1 MGLKDTFLRPRFLI
15 YVGIFIFLLFMPKL
29 LPIYQLMLMESGITF
44 AIMCLGFNLLLRYT
58 GLLSF
63 GHGALFATG
72 AYAVGMMGE
81 YFPDLYRIEIL
92 ISLAASLIVSA
103 IFGFICV
110 RHTRIFF
117 SILALALSMVLF
129 ALLVKLYNITGGS
142 DGIHIELPIMFGK
155 SFEGMK
161 RFEFLSGA
169 YYYFLIGIF
178 AACTIIM
185 LVIVSSP
192 FGKALQSIRDN
203 EVRAEM
209 IGIRVRRYRWYAFV
223 LSGLYTGLGGA
234 LWSFVNVLSGLYTGL
249 GGALWSFVNGHVS
262 PEIAEWVFSGEIVYM
277 TLLGGFMV
285 FEGPIIGAILFT
297 YLKLYAVSI
306 TQYWMFII
314 GATLIVLVLL
324 LPEGITG
331 GFVKLFTKLKRGE
344 ATGAA

>member
-1 MGLKDTFLRPRFLI
+1 MGFKDTILRPKSFV
-15 YVGIFIFLLFMPKL
+15 YAVIFILLLFMPAV
-29 LPIYQLMLMESGITF
+29 LPTYHLMLFESGLTF
-44 AIMCLGFNLLLRYT
+44 AIMGLGFNLLLRYT

-72 AYAVGMMGE
+72 AYAVGMMGK

-92 ISLAASLIVSA
+92 IPVALLASLIVSA

-110 RHTRIFF
+110 RHTRVFF
-117 SILALALSMVLF
+117 AILALAVSMVLY
-129 ALLVKLYNITGGS
+129 ALLVKFYNITGGS
-142 DGIHIELPIMFGK
+142 DGIHIDLPIMLGK
-155 SFEGMK
+155 SYEGMK

-169 YYYFLIGIF
+169 FYYLLLCIF
-178 AACTIIM
+178 GACTIIM
-185 LVIVSSP
+185 LGIVNSP

-223 LSGLYTGLGGA
+223 LSGLFCGM
-234 LWSFVNVLSGLYTGL
+234 
-249 GGALWSFVNGHVS
+249 GGALWSFVNGHIT
-262 PEIAEWVFSGEIVYM
+262 PETAEWVFSGEIVYM

-297 YLKLYAVSI
+297 YLKLYAFSI

-314 GATLIVLVLL
+314 GVTLIALVLL

-331 GFVKLFTKLKRGE
+331 GFVKLFVKLRRGE
-344 ATGAA
+344 STGAA

>member
-1 MGLKDTFLRPRFLI
+1 MGFKDTILRPKPFVYL
-15 YVGIFIFLLFMPKL
+15 GIFVLLLFLPKL
-29 LPIYQLMLMESGITF
+29 LPTYHLMLFESGITF
-44 AIMCLGFNLLLRYT
+44 AIMGLGFNLLLRYT

-72 AYAVGMMGE
+72 AYAVGMMGR

-92 ISLAASLIVSA
+92 IPVALLASLIVSA

-110 RHTRIFF
+110 RHTRVFF
-117 SILALALSMVLF
+117 AILALAVSMVLYS
-129 ALLVKLYNITGGS
+129 LLAKFYNITGGT
-142 DGIHIELPIMFGK
+142 DGIHIDLPIMFGR

-161 RFEFLSGA
+161 RFEFLSGT
-169 YYYFLIGIF
+169 YYYFLIIIF
-178 AACTIIM
+178 AACTVIM
-185 LVIVSSP
+185 LGIVNSP

-209 IGIRVRRYRWYAFV
+209 IGIRVRRYRWYAFI
-223 LSGLYTGLGGA
+223 LSGL
-234 LWSFVNVLSGLYTGL
+234 FTGL

-297 YLKLYAVSI
+297 YLKLYAVST

-314 GATLIVLVLL
+314 GATLITLVLL
-324 LPEGITG
+324 LPEGIAG
-331 GFVKLFTKLKRGE
+331 GFVRLFVKLRKGE

>member
-1 MGLKDTFLRPRFLI
+1 MGVKNAILKPKFLVYL
-15 YVGIFIFLLFMPKL
+15 GCFILLLFIPRV
-29 LPIYQLMLMESGITF
+29 LPVYHLILFESGITF
-44 AIMCLGFNLLLRYT
+44 AIMALGFNLLLRYT

-63 GHGALFATG
+63 GHGALFAVG
-72 AYAVGMMGE
+72 AYAVGMTGK
-81 YFPDLYRIEIL
+81 YFPELYRIEIL
-92 ISLAASLIVSA
+92 IPVALLASFVVSA

-110 RHTRIFF
+110 RHTRVFF

-142 DGIHIELPIMFGK
+142 DGIHIELPVMFGK

-169 YYYFLIGIF
+169 YYYLLICVF
-178 AACTIIM
+178 AAATIIM
-185 LVIVSSP
+185 FAIVNSP

-209 IGIRVRRYRWYAFV
+209 IGIRVRRYRLYAFI
-223 LSGLYTGLGGA
+223 LSGLFTGLGGA
-234 LWSFVNVLSGLYTGL
+234 M
-249 GGALWSFVNGHVS
+249 WSFVNGHVT

-297 YLKLYAVSI
+297 YLRLYAVSI
-306 TQYWMFII
+306 TQYWMFLI
-314 GATLIVLVLL
+314 GATLIILVLL

-331 GFVKLFTKLKRGE
+331 GFVKLVSKMRR
-344 ATGAA
+344 APSTGVAQC

>member
-1 MGLKDTFLRPRFLI
+1 MGFKDAILRPKSFVYL
-15 YVGIFIFLLFMPKL
+15 GIFILLLFMPSL
-29 LPIYQLMLMESGITF
+29 LPIYHLMLFESGLTF

-72 AYAVGMMGE
+72 AYAVGMMGR

-92 ISLAASLIVSA
+92 IPVALLASLIVSA

-110 RHTRIFF
+110 RHTRVFF
-117 SILALALSMVLF
+117 AILALALSMVLF
-129 ALLVKLYNITGGS
+129 ALLVKLYDITGGS
-142 DGIHIELPIMFGK
+142 DGLHIDLPIMFGK
-155 SFEGMK
+155 SYEGMK

-169 YYYFLIGIF
+169 FYYLLLCIF
-178 AACTIIM
+178 GACTIIM
-185 LVIVSSP
+185 LGIVNSP

-209 IGIRVRRYRWYAFV
+209 IGIRVRRYRWYAFI
-223 LSGLYTGLGGA
+223 LSGLFTGM
-234 LWSFVNVLSGLYTGL
+234 
-249 GGALWSFVNGHVS
+249 GGALWSFVNGHIT
-262 PEIAEWVFSGEIVYM
+262 PETAEWVFSGEIVYM

-297 YLKLYAVSI
+297 YLKLYAVSF

-314 GATLIVLVLL
+314 GATLIILVLL

-331 GFVKLFTKLKRGE
+331 GFVKLFARLKRGE

>member
-1 MGLKDTFLRPRFLI
+1 MKGILLRPRFYI
-15 YVGIFIFLLFMPKL
+15 YLGCFVLLLFVPKL
-29 LPIYQLMLMESGITF
+29 VPTYQLLLFESGITF
-44 AIMCLGFNLLLRYT
+44 AIMGLGFNLLLRYT

-72 AYAVGMMGE
+72 AYAVGMMGD

-92 ISLAASLIVSA
+92 IPVALLASLVISA
-103 IFGFICV
+103 VFGFICV

-142 DGIHIELPIMFGK
+142 DGIHIDLPVMLGK
-155 SFEGMK
+155 SYEGMK

-169 YYYFLIGIF
+169 YYYVLISIF
-178 AACTIIM
+178 TACTLLM
-185 LVIVSSP
+185 LVIVNSP

-209 IGIRVRRYRWYAFV
+209 IGIRVRRYRWYAFI
-223 LSGLYTGLGGA
+223 LSGL
-234 LWSFVNVLSGLYTGL
+234 FTGL
-249 GGALWSFVNGHVS
+249 GGALWSFVNGHIT

-277 TLLGGFMV
+277 TLLGGFV
-285 FEGPIIGAILFT
+285 VLEGPIIGAILFT

-314 GATLIVLVLL
+314 GATLIILVLL
-324 LPEGITG
+324 LPEGVTG
-331 GFVKLFTKLKRGE
+331 GFVKLFSKFKKRE

>member
-1 MGLKDTFLRPRFLI
+1 MRFRDQFLRPKSFVYL
-15 YVGIFIFLLFMPKL
+15 GIFIVLLFMPKV
-29 LPIYQLMLMESGITF
+29 LPIYQLMLFESGLTF
-44 AIMCLGFNLLLRYT
+44 AIMSLGFNLLLRYT

-72 AYAVGMMGE
+72 AYAVGMMGR
-81 YFPDLYRIEIL
+81 YFPELYRIEIL
-92 ISLAASLIVSA
+92 IPVALLVSLIVSA

-129 ALLVKLYNITGGS
+129 ALLVKLYDITGGS
-142 DGIHIELPIMFGK
+142 DGLHIDLPIMFGK
-155 SFEGMK
+155 SFEGM
-161 RFEFLSGA
+161 RRPEFLSGA
-169 YYYFLIGIF
+169 YYYFLLCTF
-178 AACTIIM
+178 AVSTIIM
-185 LVIVSSP
+185 LGIVNSP

-223 LSGLYTGLGGA
+223 LSGL
-234 LWSFVNVLSGLYTGL
+234 FTGL
-249 GGALWSFVNGHVS
+249 GGALWSFVNGHIT
-262 PEIAEWVFSGEIVYM
+262 PEVAEWVFSGEIVYM

-285 FEGPIIGAILFT
+285 LEGPIIGAILFT

-314 GATLIVLVLL
+314 GATLIILVLL

-331 GFVKLFTKLKRGE
+331 GFVKLFSGTKRSE
-344 ATGAA
+344 VTGAD

>member
-1 MGLKDTFLRPRFLI
+1 MGFKDFILRPKFLV
-15 YVGIFIFLLFMPKL
+15 YLGIFVLLLFMPRV
-29 LPIYQLMLMESGITF
+29 LPVYQLMLFESGITF
-44 AIMCLGFNLLLRYT
+44 AIMGLGFNLLLRYT

-81 YFPDLYRIEIL
+81 YCPHLYRIEIL
-92 ISLAASLIVSA
+92 IPVALLVSLFVSA

-129 ALLVKLYNITGGS
+129 AVLVKLYDITGGS

-161 RFEFLSGA
+161 RFKFLSGS
-169 YYYFLIGIF
+169 YYYFLICSF
-178 AACTIIM
+178 AVCTIVM
-185 LVIVSSP
+185 LGIVNSP
-192 FGKALQSIRDN
+192 FGKALQAIRDN

-209 IGIRVRRYRWYAFV
+209 IGIRVRRYRWYAFMI
-223 LSGLYTGLGGA
+223 SGMFTGM
-234 LWSFVNVLSGLYTGL
+234 
-249 GGALWSFVNGHVS
+249 GGALWSFVNGHVT

-297 YLKLYAVSI
+297 YLRLYAVAI

-314 GATLIVLVLL
+314 GATLIILVLL
-324 LPEGITG
+324 LPEGIAG
-331 GFVKLFTKLKRGE
+331 GFVKLFSKFKKID

>member
-1 MGLKDTFLRPRFLI
+1 MGFKDAILRPKSFVYL
-15 YVGIFIFLLFMPKL
+15 GIFILLLFMPSL
-29 LPIYQLMLMESGITF
+29 LPIYHLMLFESGLTF

-72 AYAVGMMGE
+72 AYAVGMMGR

-92 ISLAASLIVSA
+92 IPVALLASLIVSA

-117 SILALALSMVLF
+117 AILALALSMVLF
-129 ALLVKLYNITGGS
+129 ALLVKLYDITGGS
-142 DGIHIELPIMFGK
+142 DGVHIDLPIMFGK
-155 SFEGMK
+155 SYEGMK

-169 YYYFLIGIF
+169 FYYLLLCIF
-178 AACTIIM
+178 GACTIIM
-185 LVIVSSP
+185 LGIVNSP

-209 IGIRVRRYRWYAFV
+209 IGIRVRRYRWYAFI
-223 LSGLYTGLGGA
+223 LSGLFTGM
-234 LWSFVNVLSGLYTGL
+234 
-249 GGALWSFVNGHVS
+249 GGALWSFVNGHIT
-262 PEIAEWVFSGEIVYM
+262 PETAEWVFSGEIVYM

-297 YLKLYAVSI
+297 YLKLYAVSF

-314 GATLIVLVLL
+314 GATLIILVLL

-331 GFVKLFTKLKRGE
+331 GFVKLFARLKRGE
-344 ATGAA
+344 ATGAT

>member
-1 MGLKDTFLRPRFLI
+1 MGFKDTILRPKFLV
-15 YVGIFIFLLFMPKL
+15 YLGIFVLLLFLPKL
-29 LPIYQLMLMESGITF
+29 LPTYHLMLFESGITF
-44 AIMCLGFNLLLRYT
+44 AIMGLGFNLLLRYT

-72 AYAVGMMGE
+72 AYAVGMMGR

-92 ISLAASLIVSA
+92 IPVALLASLIVSA

-110 RHTRIFF
+110 RHTRVFF
-117 SILALALSMVLF
+117 AILALAVSMVLYS
-129 ALLVKLYNITGGS
+129 LLAKFYNITGGT
-142 DGIHIELPIMFGK
+142 DGIHIDLPIIFGR

-161 RFEFLSGA
+161 RFEFLSGT
-169 YYYFLIGIF
+169 YYYFLIVIF
-178 AACTIIM
+178 AACTVIM
-185 LVIVSSP
+185 LGIVNSP

-209 IGIRVRRYRWYAFV
+209 IGIRVRRYRWYAFI
-223 LSGLYTGLGGA
+223 LSGLFTG
-234 LWSFVNVLSGLYTGL
+234 T

-297 YLKLYAVSI
+297 YLKLYAVST
-306 TQYWMFII
+306 TQYWMFVI
-314 GATLIVLVLL
+314 GATLITLVLL
-324 LPEGITG
+324 LPEGIAG
-331 GFVKLFTKLKRGE
+331 GFVRLFVKLRKGE